1 MTVNAA
7 SPAVT
12 HDDGVQNQSFVA
24 GLGRRIPS
32 ALGGLLV
39 TLLALLVFLFWV
51 YTLVVTW
58 IGRGELSAP
67 LFQVTVA
74 AVLVVGVAFF
84 ARKTLGWLALLV
96 IAAVWC
102 VISDLPLI
110 AIVQV
115 LLQALLVTLMA
126 AAAVF
131 AVVAAEQAERPR
143 F

>member
-12 HDDGVQNQSFVA
+12 HDDGVQNQSFVG
-24 GLGRRIPS
+24 GLARRIPS
-32 ALGGLLV
+32 ALGGLIV
-39 TLLALLVFLFWV
+39 TVLGLLAFLFWV

-58 IGRGELSAP
+58 IGHSELSTP
-67 LFQVTVA
+67 LFQTTVA
-74 AVLVVGVAFF
+74 VVLVGGVAFY
-84 ARKTLGWLALLV
+84 ARNTLGWLGLLV
-96 IAAVWC
+96 LAAAWCVLSALPLLPVIQVLVQAAAV
-102 VISDLPLI
+102 
-110 AIVQV
+110 A
-115 LLQALLVTLMA
+115 LMA